1 VGACEF
7 STLTRQL
14 DKGTQNDYSLAFKN
28 KEQDR
33 TMPVMKRS
41 SSMLFFFMLVGGL
54 LGGVLSEI
62 LLHLSLSGFVRD
74 IFLTSFNIGI
84 IPPVTLDLYLISFT
98 LGFGFKVNLLSIFGI
113 ALGLYTYKQV

>member
-1 VGACEF
+1 
-7 STLTRQL
+7 
-14 DKGTQNDYSLAFKN
+14 
-28 KEQDR
+28 
-33 TMPVMKRS
+33 MPVMKRS